1 MASLT
6 GRLVKR
12 QPNLFRNRGRSDWKI
27 EDIGRIGGI
36 RNEECRVNRPRN
48 GPAANVGHIAPVMRH
63 PREMGAA
70 EVKAFLTYLA
80 VGQRVSAATQN
91 QALRALLFL
100 YRQVLDVDLP

>member
-1 MASLT
+1 
-6 GRLVKR
+6 
-12 QPNLFRNRGRSDWKI
+12 
-27 EDIGRIGGI
+27 
-36 RNEECRVNRPRN
+36 
-48 GPAANVGHIAPVMRH
+48 
-63 PREMGAA
+63 MGAA